1 MSGASCSSFLAFF
14 ISSNFSPVP
23 SFFSP
28 FKPLL
33 LFYLLYLL
41 PFLLTTPSF
50 LSFLNF
56 FLSLWRRA
64 LPGAALFSNTG
75 RLRHVAG
82 LPTPVHHPL
91 LPCCPSF
98 SRAGRTFVRGT
109 SLSASPAAAGG
120 GPCARSGATLMR
132 SYLPAFAKTAR
143 VHRYCAAL
151 NGGTRCAVS
160 AAYRCCPSFLDSGS
174 TAVVGLG
181 PHRVEH
187 TPSRPIWT
195 VKQRR
200 ARLVLAWVTGWES
213 RVSKPPG
220 IAHFAFLPLLFF
232 FRPLFFARS

>member
-1 MSGASCSSFLAFF
+1 
-14 ISSNFSPVP
+14 
-23 SFFSP
+23 
-28 FKPLL
+28 
-33 LFYLLYLL
+33 
-41 PFLLTTPSF
+41 
-50 LSFLNF
+50 
-56 FLSLWRRA
+56 
-64 LPGAALFSNTG
+64 
-75 RLRHVAG
+75 
-82 LPTPVHHPL
+82 
-91 LPCCPSF
+91 
-98 SRAGRTFVRGT
+98 
-109 SLSASPAAAGG
+109 
-120 GPCARSGATLMR
+120 MR

-187 TPSRPIWT
+187 TPSRPIWA